1 MRKIRLF
8 IYYLI
13 INKLP
18 KSIRFAGE
26 ISKNLRYK
34 FVKKLFKKC
43 GRNVNIENRCWFGTG
58 EQIEIGDFS
67 GIGSKCQIYGPVK
80 MGKYIM
86 MGPEVIIFTQNHKF
100 SNISVPM
107 VKQGYQKTM
116 PVIFEDDV
124 WIDAR
129 RVILPGVKIGTG
141 SIIGVGSVVT
151 KDIEPFSIVAGV
163 PAKLVKKRK

>member
-18 KSIRFAGE
+18 KSTRFAGK
-26 ISKNLRYK
+26 ISRNLRYK

-43 GRNVNIENRCWFGTG
+43 GRNVNIENGCWYGTG

-67 GIGSKCQIYGPVK
+67 GIGSKCQIYGSVK

-86 MGPEVIIFTQNHKF
+86 MGPEVLIITRNHNF
-100 SNISVPM
+100 ANTSVPM
-107 VKQGYQKTM
+107 VKQGYQETKQ
-116 PVIFEDDV
+116 VIIEDDV
-124 WIDAR
+124 WIGAR
-129 RVILPGVKIGTG
+129 SVILPGVKIGTG
-141 SIIGVGSVVT
+141 SIFAV
-151 KDIEPFSIVAGV
+151 
-163 PAKLVKKRK
+163 